1 MPPLSALT
9 GPAAFR
15 RGRALAGALAALL
28 VAGAAAQ
35 QPAPAV
41 RLRIVGGLANIHQY
55 TRQEEP
61 FWTREL
67 PRLTGGRASA
77 EIVPFDRAG
86 IRGQEMLRLVQIGA
100 VPFGTALLSQSS
112 NFDAEVIAADLA
124 GLSPDIEAMR
134 RHTAAY
140 RPHLTRLLRE
150 RYGIELLALYI
161 YPAQELFCAKPLKGL
176 AGLAGRRVRVSSA
189 TQADFVEALG
199 AIPIQVAFADLLAN
213 VRSGNIECAITGT
226 MTGHTIGLH
235 EVTGYLHTAP
245 ITWGLAAFV
254 ANGSAWASLPADVR
268 GVLETA
274 LPKLEREIWTAS
286 AQETGAGIACN
297 VGAPA
302 CPLATRGRM
311 VEVPESDEDRRLR
324 REILAKTVL
333 PRWLQRCGSACA
345 QVWRRTIGPVAGI
358 EVP

>member
-1 MPPLSALT
+1 M
-9 GPAAFR
+9 R
-15 RGRALAGALAALL
+15 RCGRLLAGAFAALL
-28 VAGAAAQ
+28 AAGVSAQ
-35 QPAPAV
+35 QAASPAPV

-86 IRGQEMLRLVQIGA
+86 IRGQEMLRLVQLGA

-112 NFDAEVIAADLA
+112 NFDAEVIAPDLA
-124 GLSPDIEAMR
+124 GLSPDVDAMR

-140 RPHLTRLLRE
+140 RPHLAQLLRE
-150 RYGIELLALYI
+150 RYGIVLLALYI
-161 YPAQELFCAKPLKGL
+161 YPAQELFCTRPLKGL
-176 AGLAGRRVRVSSA
+176 ADLAGRRVRVSSA

-199 AIPIQVAFADLLAN
+199 AIPVPTGFAEIVPN

-226 MTGHTIGLH
+226 MSGHTIGLH
-235 EVTGYLHTAP
+235 EVTQYLHTAP

-254 ANGSAWASLPADVR
+254 ANGAAWSALPADVR
-268 GVLETA
+268 GTLEVA
-274 LPKLEREIWTAS
+274 LPKLERGIWTES

-302 CPLATRGRM
+302 CTLGTRGRM
-311 VEVPESDEDRRLR
+311 VEVPETEADRRLR
-324 REILAKTVL
+324 REIFAKTVL
-333 PRWLQRCGSACA
+333 PRWVQRCGANCT

-358 EVP
+358 DVP